1 MKKISKFW
9 RLFNKDNN
17 QHTETVEKPESTK
30 VETAPSETTSKEEK
44 ATEQSENNS
53 DNE

>member
-17 QHTETVEKPESTK
+17 QHTEIVEKPESTK
-30 VETAPSETTSKEEK
+30 VETVPSETTSKEEK
-44 ATEQSENNS
+44 ATEQ
-53 DNE
+53 NE